1 MIQRHL
7 IITASCLLLLISCC
21 TKHAI
26 LESKENELQQRK
38 KALIMSFLE
47 ADYIGDSNSIKHFT
61 SFLEEDKFTAYD
73 SLSIDQKK
81 YLNNLLGDS
90 AYAVTEDIAN
100 GRFEGKLE
108 ILNYSEL
115 NDEQLDRLHNHNKFK
130 LDDYELKKENVF
142 FITGRWAELIF
153 VTTDNGKKLQYAF
166 TNPTPKTMSRIEL
179 VTFNEFVKLFLGI

>member
-7 IITASCLLLLISCC
+7 IITASSLLLLISCC

-26 LESKENELQQRK
+26 VESKEYELQQRK
-38 KALIMSFLE
+38 KSLIMSFLE

-61 SFLEEDKFTAYD
+61 SFLDEDKFTAYD
-73 SLSIDQKK
+73 SLSTDQKK

-90 AYAVTEDIAN
+90 AYALTEDIAN

-115 NDEQLDRLHNHNKFK
+115 NEEQLGRLHNHNKFK
-130 LDDYELKKENVF
+130 LENYNLKPENTF
-142 FITGRWAELIF
+142 FVTGRWAKLIF
-153 VTTDNGKKLQYAF
+153 VTTDNGRKLKYAF
-166 TNPTPKTMSRIEL
+166 TSPTPKTMSRIEL
-179 VTFNEFVKLFLGI
+179 VTFNDFVKLFLGL